1 VDIRGEIDGPTFVVM
16 ATATVIGEFVCP
28 IRVVGVADETS
39 TIRAVLL
46 RFVSGGGSSFGGGLS
61 P

>member
-1 VDIRGEIDGPTFVVM
+1 MGIRGEIDGPTLVVM
-16 ATATVIGEFVCP
+16 ATATDVEEFVCP
-28 IRVVGVADETS
+28 VRVAGVAEETS

-46 RFVSGGGSSFGGGLS
+46 QLASGDGSGFGGGLS

>member
-1 VDIRGEIDGPTFVVM
+1 MGIRGEIDGPTLVVM

-28 IRVVGVADETS
+28 VTVAGVGEETS

-46 RFVSGGGSSFGGGLS
+46 RLASGDGSGFGGGLS

>member
-1 VDIRGEIDGPTFVVM
+1 MGIRGEIDGPTLVVM
-16 ATATVIGEFVCP
+16 ATATVIGEVVCP
-28 IRVVGVADETS
+28 VRVAGVAEETS

-46 RFVSGGGSSFGGGLS
+46 GLASGDGSGFGGGLS